1 MNIVWK
7 LILDGFLPSIRIFAD
22 YKLIDLEPSHFHGL
36 STSMKLLFIG
46 CASRDRIHLET
57 REKSFNTT
65 GGAAFYSALAACAA
79 GAEVTLLAP
88 KPDFEF
94 CKNLDSLKFEWI
106 GPKTSSDAFP
116 HLEIIHHGNDRA
128 TLIAASWAAES
139 ELSPAYLPAN
149 LDEFDIVHIAA
160 LSSAKRQLDFLR
172 AIKHQSKCKISAG
185 TYGKIAYG
193 ETVAVRELF
202 SNCDF
207 IFMNENESN
216 ALFDTLNFPLKPI
229 AKQIICVTQG
239 RLGATIYSGETS
251 INASAKEVIEFDPTG
266 AGDTFAG
273 TFLASIDHLGSLDEV
288 LRLSLDRATLNITK
302 EGPEAILELL
312 ADAGSRRN

>member
-1 MNIVWK
+1 M
-7 LILDGFLPSIRIFAD
+7 PSIRIFAD
-22 YKLIDLEPSHFHGL
+22 YKLIDLELSHFHGL

-57 REKSFNTT
+57 RAKSFDTT
-65 GGAAFYSALAACAA
+65 GGAAFYSSLAACAA

-94 CKNLDSLKFEWI
+94 CKNLDNLKFEWI

-128 TLIAASWAAES
+128 TLIAASWGAES
-139 ELSPAYLPAN
+139 ELTPAYLPAN
-149 LDEFDIVHIAA
+149 LAEFDIVHIAA

-193 ETVAVRELF
+193 ETGSVRELI

-207 IFMNENESN
+207 IFMNENESK
-216 ALFDTLNFPLKPI
+216 AIFEPTSFPLKPI
-229 AKQIICVTQG
+229 GEQIICVTQG
-239 RLGATIYSGETS
+239 RLGATIYSDGMS
-251 INASAKEVIEFDPTG
+251 RNAAAKNVTEFDPTG

-273 TFLASIDHLGSLDEV
+273 TFLASIGKSSNLDEV
-288 LRLSLDRATLNITK
+288 LRLSLDRATLNITRA
-302 EGPEAILELL
+302 GPAALLELL
-312 ADAGSRRN
+312 LS